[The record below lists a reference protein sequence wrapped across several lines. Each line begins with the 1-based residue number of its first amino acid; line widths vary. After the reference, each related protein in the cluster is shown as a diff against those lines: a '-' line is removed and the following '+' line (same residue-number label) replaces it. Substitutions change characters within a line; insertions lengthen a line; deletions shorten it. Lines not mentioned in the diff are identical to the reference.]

1 VLTLLRVLAWLWDM
15 VAAVAFA
22 PAVGRLGHD
31 HYPAREAAS
40 RDLRAAGPL
49 AWPALARGLASSP
62 DPEVRLRC
70 RRLLAP
76 RDGLVADLAALWLLV
91 GPEPD
96 PPSLLGDEARR
107 RRLAWWCWRLG
118 VGTQVLPDGLPLPP
132 ADEVL
137 YDEEW
142 YDPPQA
148 LRHLRRLVRA
158 GPPAR

>member
-1 VLTLLRVLAWLWDM
+1 MRSIDIHTHVLPPELPRWGQG
-15 VAAVAFA
+15 FI
-22 PAVGRLGHD
+22 RLERID
-31 HYPAREAAS
+31 ECRARLV
-40 RDLRAAGPL
+40 RDDG
-49 AWPALARGLASSP
+49 ALFREIGSNCW